1 MFSQE
6 NIPYQKPSSEILE
19 LVEFDRPPAVIYD
32 DDKNYLVFL
41 YRDNYK
47 SIEEL
52 SNKEL
57 RLAGLRINPNTNIG
71 SRVNYYN
78 NMRIKNFDTNLDE
91 PSSIKGMLTNMKISN
106 LNWSPDQTKIAF
118 TNTTELGV
126 DLWILDLKTSS
137 AKKVFDLKLNSNIGS
152 VINWFSDSKNM
163 LVKVIP
169 SNKQDIIEAGG
180 IVPSGP
186 TISSNSGEKA
196 QNRTYQDLLKNTT
209 DEFNFEQLVNSE
221 LYQVSEDGSY
231 SKWLKK
237 GMYTSISISPDGN
250 YVMISKIKKPFSYLV
265 TYRRFPT
272 SINIYSKNSEL
283 VSNLID
289 IPLIEELPK
298 GCMAVR
304 DGKRSFS
311 WRMDKPSS
319 MIYAEALD
327 SGDPEIKV
335 DYRDEVFELNY
346 QFL

>member
-1 MFSQE
+1 MKNILSLLLLLSTTIVFSQE

-57 RLAGLRINPNTNIG
+57 RLAGLRINPKTNIG

-180 IVPSGP
+180 MSH
-186 TISSNSGEKA
+186 
-196 QNRTYQDLLKNTT
+196 QDLQFL
-209 DEFNFEQLVNSE
+209 QILV
-221 LYQVSEDGSY
+221 
-231 SKWLKK
+231 
-237 GMYTSISISPDGN
+237 
-250 YVMISKIKKPFSYLV
+250 KKPK
-265 TYRRFPT
+265 
-272 SINIYSKNSEL
+272 IEL
-283 VSNLID
+283 T
-289 IPLIEELPK
+289 K
-298 GCMAVR
+298 T
-304 DGKRSFS
+304 F
-311 WRMDKPSS
+311 
-319 MIYAEALD
+319 
-327 SGDPEIKV
+327 
-335 DYRDEVFELNY
+335 
-346 QFL
+346 

>member
-1 MFSQE
+1 MVS
-6 NIPYQKPSSEILE
+6 
-19 LVEFDRPPAVIYD
+19 
-32 DDKNYLVFL
+32 
-41 YRDNYK
+41 
-47 SIEEL
+47 
-52 SNKEL
+52 
-57 RLAGLRINPNTNIG
+57 
-71 SRVNYYN
+71 
-78 NMRIKNFDTNLDE
+78 
-91 PSSIKGMLTNMKISN
+91 
-106 LNWSPDQTKIAF
+106 DQTKIAF

-237 GMYTSISISPDGN
+237 GNVY
-250 YVMISKIKKPFSYLV
+250 
-265 TYRRFPT
+265 
-272 SINIYSKNSEL
+272 
-283 VSNLID
+283 
-289 IPLIEELPK
+289 
-298 GCMAVR
+298 
-304 DGKRSFS
+304 
-311 WRMDKPSS
+311 
-319 MIYAEALD
+319 
-327 SGDPEIKV
+327 
-335 DYRDEVFELNY
+335 
-346 QFL
+346 